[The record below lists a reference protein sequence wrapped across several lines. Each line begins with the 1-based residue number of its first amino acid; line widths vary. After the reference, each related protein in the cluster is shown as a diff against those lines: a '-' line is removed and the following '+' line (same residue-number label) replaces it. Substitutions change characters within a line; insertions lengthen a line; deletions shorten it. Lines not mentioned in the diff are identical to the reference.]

1 MKQHDYNMPRSHYG
15 GTMIQES
22 GEMYL
27 ETILLLSRKK
37 KDLHAVDISDE
48 MNFSKPS
55 ISRALGRLKSEG
67 YITINDENHISL
79 TEKGRQVAEN
89 IYEKHEVIS
98 KLLMSLGIDE
108 ETATTDACKIEHV
121 ISDKTF
127 AAIKAKCK
135 L

>member
-1 MKQHDYNMPRSHYG
+1 
-15 GTMIQES
+15 MIQES

>member
-1 MKQHDYNMPRSHYG
+1 
-15 GTMIQES
+15 MIQES

-37 KDLHAVDISDE
+37 PDLHAIDISDE
-48 MNFSKPS
+48 MKFSKPS

-67 YITINDENHISL
+67 CIIINEDNHIYL
-79 TEKGRQVAEN
+79 TDKGRQIAEN

-98 KLLMSLGIDE
+98 KLLMSLGVDE
-108 ETATTDACKIEHV
+108 ETATADACKIGHV